1 MFFSSRKRQKVS
13 KERKRGKLFPEKF
26 IKGFVCYPSRIR
38 ASTPRQHFSQAP
50 RVLFY
55 APTQSR
61 SDLRKGVK
69 LGATEARTLAKTE
82 CFVKRHLSLWFF
94 LPWRKNIK
102 PFLIFPQIKPRCEA
116 TNRKSNIAPAV
127 ATAPRCEATNNKSIY
142 RCRPLP
148 AGLRSFSEYPKGCES
163 RVTTARMI
171 LILHIYSK
179 KFPKAIDKRSKM

>member
-38 ASTPRQHFSQAP
+38 ASTPRHYFSQAP

-116 TNRKSNIAPAV
+116 TNHKSNIALPGVPGPCREAANHKPNIALQAV
-127 ATAPRCEATNNKSIY
+127 ACRLAQLFGIPEGMRKPRNSCAHDFNFAYIFKKISKSY
-142 RCRPLP
+142 
-148 AGLRSFSEYPKGCES
+148 
-163 RVTTARMI
+163 
-171 LILHIYSK
+171 
-179 KFPKAIDKRSKM
+179 